1 MKNKIICGDCLEV
14 LKKMESE
21 TVDLIYLDP
30 PFSSNKNYTGIWDKT
45 EEELSFDDSHWDMG
59 VRGYIKWL
67 QERIDQC
74 FRVLKPTGSIYVH
87 CDWHA
92 SHYIKVMMDDLV
104 HKHGGNFRNEIVWQ
118 RTHAHGGGTKGFSR
132 IHDTIFFYT
141 KSNKFTLNRQHVPY
155 SEKYIENFFKY
166 KDEDGRRYRLVIASG
181 SGETKSDYE
190 WKGKCPPKGRH
201 WAYKKETMKKLE
213 KEGRIVYSS
222 KGTPS
227 IKQYIDEKLG
237 TLVTDMWS
245 DIEVIHSQARERLG
259 YPTQKPEKLLERIIK
274 ASSKRGDIVLD
285 PFCGCGT
292 TLSVAAQLGRKFIGI
307 DESRMAVK
315 VMNNRLKE
323 IRNWTESKY
332 LSEKVNI
339 ESFEWDVVLPGGIN
353 DIKKYEWRNFQDW
366 VCEKFGA
373 MKGKRG
379 ADGGI
384 DGITP
389 TSVAIYD
396 SVEKRYIAP
405 PPKTLIQSK
414 HFGKTKIGE
423 PHLKKFESTIRHNN
437 KNEGIMVAWGFAKT
451 AKQYVSEAKEKGI
464 SIYCVEAEW
473 LYKQPTPK
481 SPYADGYKVGRKKT
495 LTDYQM

>member
-1 MKNKIICGDCLEV
+1 M
-14 LKKMESE
+14 
-21 TVDLIYLDP
+21 
-30 PFSSNKNYTGIWDKT
+30 
-45 EEELSFDDSHWDMG
+45 
-59 VRGYIKWL
+59 
-67 QERIDQC
+67 
-74 FRVLKPTGSIYVH
+74 
-87 CDWHA
+87 
-92 SHYIKVMMDDLV
+92 
-104 HKHGGNFRNEIVWQ
+104 
-118 RTHAHGGGTKGFSR
+118 
-132 IHDTIFFYT
+132 
-141 KSNKFTLNRQHVPY
+141 
-155 SEKYIENFFKY
+155 
-166 KDEDGRRYRLVIASG
+166 
-181 SGETKSDYE
+181 
-190 WKGKCPPKGRH
+190 
-201 WAYKKETMKKLE
+201 
-213 KEGRIVYSS
+213 
-222 KGTPS
+222 
-227 IKQYIDEKLG
+227 
-237 TLVTDMWS
+237 
-245 DIEVIHSQARERLG
+245 
-259 YPTQKPEKLLERIIK
+259 
-274 ASSKRGDIVLD
+274 LD